1 MENVVESS
9 DQVFADLPAKITLK
23 QAGPCLLRA
32 KQDRR
37 HPGLL
42 GGEERE
48 ECRLFLI
55 RLTG

>member
-1 MENVVESS
+1 MDNAVERS
-9 DQVFADLPAKITLK
+9 DQVFADCPAKITLK

-37 HPGLL
+37 HPRVVGR
-42 GGEERE
+42 ERE
-48 ECRLFLI
+48 ECRLFVI